1 MLYRIL
7 LVLEVKGV
15 DEVLIY
21 LVQSVVYGLYGNDY
35 LKFVFEFNCERC
47 KVFFNK
53 YVIILE
59 NVY

>member
-7 LVLEVKGV
+7 YVLEVKEV
-15 DEVLIY
+15 DEVFID
-21 LVQSVVYGLYGNDY
+21 LVYSVIYGLYDMDY
-35 LKFVFEFNCERC
+35 LKFVFEFYCERC

-53 YVIILE
+53 YVKFLE